1 MEIMNIQEFIEN
13 VKKQFID
20 TKDIPLTLDMDFR
33 KIESYDSLT
42 GMTILVM
49 IKEIYGIDLSESEYN
64 AQKTV
69 EALFDLVKS
78 KING

>member
-1 MEIMNIQEFIEN
+1 MNIQEFIEN